1 MIFIE
6 MKKQL
11 FTLSEET
18 LDFMLFRLT
27 REEMEEYLTW
37 LDEAIKTGNYSH
49 TFSTDLLNEFQELV
63 LVK

>member
-1 MIFIE
+1 

-11 FTLSEET
+11 FTLSEKAIE
-18 LDFMLFRLT
+18 FMLFRLT
-27 REEMEEYLTW
+27 REEMDEYIAW
-37 LDEAIKTGNYSH
+37 LDEAKETKNYSH

>member
-1 MIFIE
+1 

-11 FTLSEET
+11 FTLSGEALDLMSKFTKEEA
-18 LDFMLFRLT
+18 
-27 REEMEEYLTW
+27 EEYIAW

>member
-1 MIFIE
+1 

-11 FTLSEET
+11 FTLSEEA
-18 LDFMLFRLT
+18 LDFMLFRMT
-27 REEMEEYLTW
+27 REEMDEYIAW
-37 LDEAIKTGNYSH
+37 LDEAMKTGNYSH

>member
-1 MIFIE
+1 

>member
-1 MIFIE
+1 

-11 FTLSEET
+11 FTLSEKA
-18 LDFMLFRLT
+18 LDYLFFKLT
-27 REEMEEYLTW
+27 REEIEEYITW
-37 LDEAIKTGNYSH
+37 LDETMKTGNYSH

>member
-1 MIFIE
+1 

-11 FTLSEET
+11 FTLSEKALEF
-18 LDFMLFRLT
+18 LLFKLT

>member
-1 MIFIE
+1 
-6 MKKQL
+6 MKEQL
-11 FTLSEET
+11 FTLSEEA

-27 REEMEEYLTW
+27 REEMEEYHTW
-37 LDEAIKTGNYSH
+37 LGEAIKTGNYSH

>member
-1 MIFIE
+1 

-11 FTLSEET
+11 FTLSEKA
-18 LDFMLFRLT
+18 LDFLLFKLT
-27 REEMEEYLTW
+27 REEMEEYITW

>member
-1 MIFIE
+1 

-11 FTLSEET
+11 FTLSEEA

-37 LDEAIKTGNYSH
+37 LDEAIKTKNYSH

>member
-1 MIFIE
+1 

-63 LVK
+63 LIK

>member
-1 MIFIE
+1 

-11 FTLSEET
+11 FTLSEKALEF
-18 LDFMLFRLT
+18 LLFKLT
-27 REEMEEYLTW
+27 REEMDEYITW

>member
-1 MIFIE
+1 

-11 FTLSEET
+11 FTLSEEA
-18 LDFMLFRLT
+18 LEFLLFRMT
-27 REEMEEYLTW
+27 REEMDEYIAW
-37 LDEAIKTGNYSH
+37 LDEAMKTRNYSH

>member
-1 MIFIE
+1 

-11 FTLSEET
+11 FTSSEKALEC
-18 LDFMLFRLT
+18 LFFKLT
-27 REEMEEYLTW
+27 REEMEEYITW